1 MTSPIRPT
9 GSLGDELTNAA
20 LVGLATLAVIAVILR
35 AAGSVTAFLTGTPQP
50 DTGFGAGAGVLLHP
64 GAPGAA
70 LGAPGQN
77 PVSVNYSLSNGTAN
91 GYYDYRA
98 PGGSLLFAAGETT
111 KVVRVELENDT
122 TAEGYESFFFNL
134 SRALESLSIT
144 TQPERPNWCW
154 CMVQPALARPRS
166 CCSILR
172 NCSNGKRQPPG

>member
-70 LGAPGQN
+70 LGAPGLDRK
-77 PVSVNYSLSNGTAN
+77 SV
-91 GYYDYRA
+91 
-98 PGGSLLFAAGETT
+98 
-111 KVVRVELENDT
+111 V
-122 TAEGYESFFFNL
+122 
-134 SRALESLSIT
+134 
-144 TQPERPNWCW
+144 
-154 CMVQPALARPRS
+154 
-166 CCSILR
+166 
-172 NCSNGKRQPPG
+172 